1 MTARAGVRPAAWL
14 MEEYEHIDAV
24 TFQVVRSAL
33 VSACR
38 EMGLTMMRTAYSPIF
53 VDGMDFS
60 CGLLDAQGEM
70 VAQGE
75 FCPVHLNS
83 MAYSAQ
89 WALIERGAETF
100 RPGDVLIHNDPYR
113 GGTHLND
120 FNVMKPVFIDDRLVA
135 IACNRAHQI
144 DMGGKARAGF
154 AGDATEVFQEGIR
167 VPPINW
173 YAGGE
178 EVVDVADFLLAN
190 VRQPHIQRGDLSAQL
205 ASCVTAER
213 RVIELCHRYGTETVL
228 ECFEAMKDYS
238 ERLVR
243 ASVASLPNGTWC
255 FGDRMDHDGVDGAPI
270 ALEVDLTIENDSVT
284 VDFSRS
290 SGQVRGPVNATYG
303 ITASMVFTAL
313 LQVCDPGIPANH
325 GCFRPLRIVAPRG
338 SITNAQFPAPTMGG
352 NTVTSMAIYGTVLG
366 AFAQAAPE
374 RVAAC
379 SYNSHHFTGGG
390 RTDDGDWLFYFFTDG
405 GWGAR
410 DGADGWSAIFQANG
424 NCKDYPVEVI
434 ETTLPVRYEAVRLR
448 PDLAGAGR
456 FRGGCGT
463 ERVLT
468 FLEPGEANSICE
480 RGDFRPYGLHGGLA
494 GGTNRLLVRRDGVV
508 ADFPTVTG
516 ARFPLKFAN
525 RPLESGDTVSIVTT
539 GGGGYGPPHERS
551 PAAVLEDVREGL
563 STPDQAADVYRVAL
577 LPAETDD
584 WQVDVEQTRRL
595 RSEAAPAADG
605 VDRGRAWPELDAVGP
620 SAQGVAAAG
629 QVARLLGRRPDTFCL
644 SECPNQ
650 GLPHRCPL
658 FNDESVEYWT
668 PDNLVRWIKRRCPKS
683 DRFAPEF
690 RSTRLYS

>member
-1 MTARAGVRPAAWL
+1 MTTSEHAVRPDAWL
-14 MEEYEHIDAV
+14 LEEYAHLDAV
-24 TFQVVRSAL
+24 TFRVVGSAL

-38 EMGLTMMRTAYSPIF
+38 EMGVTMMRTAYSPIF

-60 CGLLDAQGEM
+60 CGILDAQGEM

-89 WALIERGAETF
+89 WALLERGAEHV

-120 FNVMKPVFIDDRLVA
+120 FNVMKPVFVDDELVA

-167 VPPINW
+167 VPPVKW
-173 YAGGE
+173 YDGGV
-178 EVVDVADFLLAN
+178 EVVDVLDFLLAN
-190 VRQPHIQRGDLSAQL
+190 VRQPQIQRGDLSAQL

-213 RVIELCHRYGTETVL
+213 RIVELCRRYGTNTVL
-228 ECFEAMKDYS
+228 DCFAASKDYS

-243 ASVASLPNGTWC
+243 ASIATLPDGTWS
-255 FGDRMDHDGVDGAPI
+255 FGDRMDNDGIDADPI
-270 ALEVDLTIENDSVT
+270 AIEVDLTIDHDSVT

-290 SGQVRGPVNATYG
+290 GPQVKGPVNATYG

-313 LQVCDPGIPANH
+313 LQVCEPGIPANH

-338 SITNAQFPAPTMGG
+338 SVTNAQFPAPTMGG

-366 AFAQAAPE
+366 AFAQAAPN

-379 SYNSHHFTGGG
+379 SYSSHHFTGGG
-390 RTDDGDWLFYFFTDG
+390 RVADTDWLFYFFTDG

-410 DGADGWSAIFQANG
+410 AGGDGWNAIFQANG

-434 ETTLPVRYEAVRLR
+434 ETTLPLRYEAVRLR
-448 PDLAGAGR
+448 ADLAGPGR
-456 FRGGCGT
+456 FRGGAGT

-468 FLEPGEANSICE
+468 FLQPGEANSICE
-480 RGDFRPYGLHGGLA
+480 RGDFRPYGLFGGKA
-494 GGTNRLLVRRDGVV
+494 GGTNALLLHAEGELV
-508 ADFPTVTG
+508 DFGAAKG

-525 RPLESGDTVSIVTT
+525 RPVAAGETISIVTT
-539 GGGGYGPPHERS
+539 GGGGYGPPEERD
-551 PAAVLEDVREGL
+551 PEAVLEDVRDGL
-563 STPDQAADVYRVAL
+563 YDASEA
-577 LPAETDD
+577 
-584 WQVDVEQTRRL
+584 RRL
-595 RSEAAPAADG
+595 YAVVVRAAEGDWELDVGATSQLRRESSAASELA
-605 VDRGRAWPELDAVGP
+605 DRGRPWPDAASGTTEE
-620 SAQGVAAAG
+620 GRAAAE
-629 QVARLLGRRPDTFCL
+629 RLRQLRARRPDAFCVG
-644 SECPNQ
+644 ECPRQ
-650 GLPHRCPL
+650 GLPYRCPL
-658 FNDESVEYWT
+658 WNAEAIEYWT
-668 PDNLVRWIKRRCPKS
+668 PANIGRWIERHCPRA
-683 DRFAPEF
+683 DAFAGVLSSV
-690 RSTRLYS
+690 RIYS